1 MIVSA
6 IIGISFIINF
16 LYFTNLIPPIPL
28 SLKDAG
34 IFYTVKRNPAGNYNV
49 TYEESGWKNYF
60 KLYPDF
66 KEAPNSLIY
75 AYSAIF
81 SPTDLNL
88 TIIHEWQYYDQKQ
101 KKWISDSEI
110 NLPVVGGRD
119 QGFRTYSLRSNLN
132 PGKWR
137 VNVKTQS
144 GQIIGRLRFNII
156 LVNTEPNLTTE
167 TKL

>member
-1 MIVSA
+1 MIFSA
-6 IIGISFIINF
+6 IIGITFIINF

-28 SLKDAG
+28 SIKDAG
-34 IFYTVKRNPAGNYNV
+34 IYNSVKRNFNGNYDV
-49 TYEESGWKNYF
+49 TYEDSGWKNYF

-66 KEAPNSLIY
+66 KEAPDSLIY

-88 TIIHEWQYYDQKQ
+88 TIIHEWQYYNQNQ
-101 KKWISDSEI
+101 KKWVTDSEI
-110 NLPVVGGRD
+110 NLKVVGGRD

-137 VNVKTQS
+137 VNVKTES
-144 GQIIGRLRFNII
+144 GQIIGRLRFNIL
-156 LVNTEPNLTTE
+156 LVNTEPILTTE
-167 TKL
+167 IKS